1 MFNLHQRSFHKTGTS
16 YIYGIVQ
23 RYFQWYEHFEQIVAF
38 ILSLIITAVIITALI
53 QLFKN
58 LLPLILGGAL
68 DPLDHAVFQTLF
80 GMIMT
85 LLIAMEFKH
94 SIIKVALRQESIIQ
108 VKTVMIIALI
118 ALTRKFVILDLETE
132 PSKIAALAFA
142 TLALGGVYWLLRERD
157 DRLEAMTPSKLPVT
171 ESNR

>member
-85 LLIAMEFKH
+85 LLIGWSL
-94 SIIKVALRQESIIQ
+94 SIPLSKWHYG
-108 VKTVMIIALI
+108 
-118 ALTRKFVILDLETE
+118 RKASF
-132 PSKIAALAFA
+132 
-142 TLALGGVYWLLRERD
+142 R
-157 DRLEAMTPSKLPVT
+157 
-171 ESNR
+171 